1 MLAVR
6 TVNFVRIDLVKES
19 LNVSDDGRA
28 VMLLPGAVRLAVQV
42 EEPSAVEVD
51 DLEQVRPRF
60 KRLEVLRVLDRY
72 NLNEHSLIGS
82 EESLMETLAF
92 REIDQ
97 ELSP

>member
-1 MLAVR
+1 
-6 TVNFVRIDLVKES
+6 VNFVRIDLVKES

-28 VMLLPGAVRLAVQV
+28 VMLLPGAVR
-42 EEPSAVEVD
+42 
-51 DLEQVRPRF
+51 RF

-97 ELSP
+97 EFSP